1 MKSYNI
7 TIDDTIFQT
16 SGSIASDMDGDKV
29 MMSIESGKYYNL
41 GKVGGRIWE
50 LATSPVTVSQ
60 IVETLVVEYDIERE
74 LCEQQV
80 ISFVAALFKENLIQ
94 LEEEVSV

>member
-1 MKSYNI
+1 MKSNI
-7 TIDDTIFQT
+7 SVHDTILQR
-16 SGSIASDMDGDKV
+16 SGNLASDMDGDKV

-50 LATSPVTVSQ
+50 LAASPVTVSQ
-60 IVETLVVEYDIERE
+60 IVETLVSEYDIERE

-80 ISFVAALFKENLIQ
+80 ISFVAALYKESLIQ
-94 LEEEVSV
+94 LEAEVSA

>member
-1 MKSYNI
+1 MKNNI
-7 TIDDTIFQT
+7 SVHDTIFQA
-16 SGSIASDMDGDKV
+16 SGNLASDMDGDKV

-50 LATSPVTVSQ
+50 LAASPATISQ
-60 IVETLVVEYDIERE
+60 IVDVLVSEYDIERE

-80 ISFVAALFKENLIQ
+80 ISFVEALYKENLVQ
-94 LEEEVSV
+94 LEAEVSA

>member
-1 MKSYNI
+1 MKNNI
-7 TIDDTIFQT
+7 SVHDTILRC
-16 SGSIASDMDGDKV
+16 SGNLASDMDGDKV

-50 LATSPVTVSQ
+50 LAISPVTISQ
-60 IVETLVVEYDIERE
+60 IVEALVAEYDIERG

-80 ISFVAALFKENLIQ
+80 ITFVAALHKENLIQ
-94 LEEEVSV
+94 LEEEVSA

>member
-1 MKSYNI
+1 MKNNI
-7 TIDDTIFQT
+7 SVHDTILQS
-16 SGSIASDMDGDKV
+16 SGNLASDMDGDKV

-50 LATSPVTVSQ
+50 LAASPAIISQ
-60 IVETLVVEYDIERE
+60 IVDVLVSEYDIEWE

-80 ISFVAALFKENLIQ
+80 ISFVAALYKEGLIQ
-94 LEEEVSV
+94 LEAEVSA